1 MGPRWKRQRRL
12 VTTSCTRSGSL
23 RRGISPAATGEAA
36 GFCAIDAADG
46 AEAATGSPAELA
58 ALLASLWVEVEAA
71 IPYAA
76 GELLSR
82 IRERGTVE
90 LDYRERDVLVRG
102 RMAPALAGEV
112 SAAAARWSDAPEA
125 RA

>member
-1 MGPRWKRQRRL
+1 MCSSDLPAIAGTVL
-12 VTTSCTRSGSL
+12 VSARTGYGLESL
-23 RRGISPAATGEAA
+23 R
-36 GFCAIDAADG
+36 
-46 AEAATGSPAELA
+46 AELA